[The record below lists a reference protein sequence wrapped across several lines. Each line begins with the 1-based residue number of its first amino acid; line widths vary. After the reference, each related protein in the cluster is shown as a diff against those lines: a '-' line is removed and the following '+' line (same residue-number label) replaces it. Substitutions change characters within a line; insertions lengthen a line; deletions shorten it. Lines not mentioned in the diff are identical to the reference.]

1 MFFIVTGNGPSGAV
15 SFTCETPVA
24 ALAKALALAS
34 DGVADVLIADRD
46 GLQYA
51 PADFHRRFVVGAG
64 TIATVLQPP

>member
-24 ALAKALALAS
+24 AVEKALALSS
-34 DGVADVLIADRD
+34 DGIVDVLIADRD

-51 PADFHRRFVVGAG
+51 PADFHRRFVESG
-64 TIATVLQPP
+64 P